1 MHSFTLNMNNDAL
14 IIVIFYDKLDK
25 ALDIL
30 TILLLLTL
38 KPTQKLIYQSNF
50 DIF

>member
-1 MHSFTLNMNNDAL
+1 MNNDAL

-25 ALDIL
+25 VLDIWA
-30 TILLLLTL
+30 ILLLLTL
-38 KPTQKLIYQSNF
+38 KPTQKLISEFNF